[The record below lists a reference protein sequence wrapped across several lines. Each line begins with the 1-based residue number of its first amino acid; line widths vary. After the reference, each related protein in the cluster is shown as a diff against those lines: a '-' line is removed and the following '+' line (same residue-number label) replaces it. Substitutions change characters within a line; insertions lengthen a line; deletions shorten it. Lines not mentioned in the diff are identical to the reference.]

1 MRPYNKIIINF
12 ERSNFAF
19 SGLTHGN
26 FGLLS
31 VILYAT
37 FGLYV
42 QSDPRAFRFIV
53 SDLCTLRSVFTF
65 SPTHGHFGLL
75 SVTYVLRLVFTF
87 SPTHGHFSLLS
98 VTYVRYVRSL
108 RSVRRTG
115 ISVYCQWPVY
125 ATFGLYVQSDARA
138 FQFIVS
144 DLCTLR
150 SVFTFGPTHG
160 KFSLMSVIL
169 YATFGLYVQSDTR
182 AFRFIVSDLCT
193 LHSVFTFSPTHG
205 HFGLLS
211 VTCVR
216 YVRSLRSVRR
226 TGISV
231 YCQWPMYVTF
241 GLYVQQLDARAFLFI
256 VSDLCTLRSVF
267 TFSSLTHGHFGL
279 LSVTYVRYVRSLRS
293 VRRTG
298 ISVYCQ
304 WPMYATFGLYV
315 QSDARAFR
323 FIVSDLVRY
332 VRSLRSVRRTGISV
346 YCQWPMYAT
355 FGLYV

>member
-26 FGLLS
+26 FDLLS

-42 QSDPRAFRFIV
+42 QSDARAFRFIV

-65 SPTHGHFGLL
+65 RPTHGHFGLL

-108 RSVRRTG
+108 RSVRHTG
-115 ISVYCQWPVY
+115 ISVYCQWPMY
-125 ATFGLYVQSDARA
+125 ATFDLYVQQLDA
-138 FQFIVS
+138 
-144 DLCTLR
+144 
-150 SVFTFGPTHG
+150 
-160 KFSLMSVIL
+160 
-169 YATFGLYVQSDTR
+169 R

-193 LHSVFTFSPTHG
+193 LRSVFTFSPTHG

-216 YVRSLRSVRR
+216 YVRSLRSAA
-226 TGISV
+226 
-231 YCQWPMYVTF
+231 W
-241 GLYVQQLDARAFLFI
+241 
-256 VSDLCTLRSVF
+256 
-267 TFSSLTHGHFGL
+267 
-279 LSVTYVRYVRSLRS
+279 
-293 VRRTG
+293 RTG

-304 WPMYATFGLYV
+304 WPMYATFGLYE
-315 QSDARAFR
+315 
-323 FIVSDLVRY
+323 
-332 VRSLRSVRRTGISV
+332 SVWYFPYRPHSRLIGS
-346 YCQWPMYAT
+346 
-355 FGLYV
+355 